1 VLLRCRPTG
10 WLPLALAPHLSVI
23 LNQSLTGVILKRHSF
38 IRKCNRAIESAPLAL
53 ITKFYPLLLEALMHR
68 TNSRQ
73 IAGRH
78 RPSRWAAIEMNAYS
92 RREGANRSRSVTDDA
107 ALLFGR
113 FRVLLRQ
120 RQLLA
125 DGVPVELGTRAFDLL
140 LVLLE
145 ADGSLVSKE
154 ELLSR
159 VWPGI
164 VVSEENLKVQV
175 SALRKALGADRDVIR
190 TEFGRGYRFT
200 EQLLRSSAVVEAH
213 QRPTRPKLRLGGT
226 LFPQHCRQSL
236 RWGLISD

>member
-1 VLLRCRPTG
+1 MQRRNL
-10 WLPLALAPHLSVI
+10 
-23 LNQSLTGVILKRHSF
+23 
-38 IRKCNRAIESAPLAL
+38 
-53 ITKFYPLLLEALMHR
+53 R
-68 TNSRQ
+68 TNPRQ
-73 IAGRH
+73 ISRRH
-78 RPSRWAAIEMNAYS
+78 TRRRWAAMKTNSHSQPVLS
-92 RREGANRSRSVTDDA
+92 RENPLLPGANRSSPAIRDA
-107 ALLFGR
+107 ALEFGR

-140 LVLLE
+140 MALLK
-145 ADGSLVSKE
+145 ADGLLISKE

-200 EQLLRSSAVVEAH
+200 GVLRWNAGPDAW
-213 QRPTRPKLRLGGT
+213 QRPSRVKLQCGRALFTRDVWRSVRCGFVLGWQ
-226 LFPQHCRQSL
+226 P
-236 RWGLISD
+236 